1 MSRRYVKTAKFN
13 SLDQVRPEVVAVVT
27 AKDNLQSVADNQTYF
42 KRNYL
47 DALRK
52 VIPEFY
58 FSDEQSLS
66 GTQVSFP
73 NQLINSHILANKNQ
87 STILPVSSLTYDTY
101 LSSLNSPQGFAK
113 YFGKQNP
120 PAQISTDDFERNILG
135 PLGKSLTDFS
145 TSAEFVNYISGTF
158 LPSIPSVH
166 TGHHASEDLA
176 ILTASAFANDSSGTY
191 SYLANNLGWTYFLN
205 RLGPT
210 NGFDPSTSIP
220 LMLTE
225 TLWAGRAL
233 VLEDVINIYQEY
245 LWKNQQWWTGV
256 TDRIVPVD
264 YVSATTT
271 PSGIYTS
278 GTQTLDRL
286 KTLNSVVYSPH
297 FLDSPDTFVKD
308 SFDNYLNTSTSL
320 LEGSLITT
328 TQEAGPLARFLE
340 ALSFTISDR
349 LTEQAEIGVLYD
361 IGKCPEEFLELLGEL
376 IGWKFIGGDFDKW
389 RVQLRNAVTIYKS
402 KGTKQSIQ
410 YLLDTLFST
419 GVFNVT
425 GGDNLS
431 ELWESYI
438 PDMMYYSLAT
448 SSAALSGF
456 DTYTPQLARQFGVP
470 AYSTESM
477 ETNIKHV
484 VDKILFDL
492 VMEFPNSF
500 VLGNNPFP
508 PIKLLIS
515 GTDDIYTGPYH
526 LVPPKGK
533 PSDDPL
539 SWIYMTGDKPSS
551 DSQQLEIQ
559 HDPNFVFYYRDRVNL
574 IPPYEKRQYYA
585 NTEVTDSMIERIEY
599 YLRCFGVDKSF
610 ATEFSEYIK
619 INLSRS
625 LDTYK
630 VINNFMLFTKEKKYP
645 SNYADIIKDVTK
657 ERTPDP
663 VSLLSMWNGKSS
675 HFLMTF
681 DSSSFDW
688 TTQALTSTSKYGIK
702 QVLKVV
708 DQVVPAHS
716 IPHLLLSVSDTS
728 DPVSALADNDCREIR
743 PNFDDLYEGSSTV
756 TTGFAV
762 CAVDMLALATAN
774 GIPQHRFKRNQVDN
788 INDVLVS
795 GNTFT
800 SVRRNSL
807 RRRNFHSLL
816 PETKMFTRLGRN
828 NPGSLELSTIN
839 YSSGVGYL
847 PLGFIPSSLKFQ
859 EVALRQDDSSGH
871 FGIGK
876 LIDRVNLNG
885 CWDICKNLSS
895 TDSVFGY
902 AVSNTFPSRI
912 KQSVSTSGCNTYG
925 RRGQLQEIIAVMN
938 KVHDQEKYLQASSIV
953 SGYLLGDGSINT
965 AWASSSPL
973 ITPINFSAW
982 YAEKSI
988 LGDGLE
994 VAKSIGNQLINNESA
1009 DDSLNYYENFTLG
1022 RKVNELYNNYMST
1035 FSGHGTNSNY
1045 NLLGGPNFFSHTF
1058 GPLIYNSDFDIDG
1071 SGLETSGYLA
1081 ASSPTG
1087 EVDISYYG
1095 GSGILSVSGM
1105 KGLYG
1110 DVGTCAAS
1118 NAADLPLTYP
1128 EFRNFNLVSSVEFV
1142 DTSTPWSFDKHPIF
1156 SIFNLSRVDQSKYS
1170 YAKYLINNQIIK
1182 YHRSRQTA
1190 SLPRLRIKI
1199 DNTSLSYGSN
1209 DASRNFLQPDRE
1221 YEVTVKAHN
1230 LDINSPEIGGLSLGC
1245 WIHTEPELDEVW
1257 SFVSND
1263 IGWEALQV
1271 SSLSGT
1277 GGISMAV
1284 NNAQSQAFAQGNLDN
1299 VIGTGEGN
1307 KSIIT
1312 KDSYD
1317 YRCWEPKVDTI
1328 TGAHPQAVANINSR
1342 SLDTLTFKFST
1353 NNLNSYAGPRYRTMI
1368 GKVHRL
1374 TQKYTLEFFVIQ
1386 GNDEKFVVFEN
1397 IYIKDVTAYNKSV
1410 IQTQYGEAR
1419 LDPMDLKSVFV
1430 FLKGLSQG
1438 TASRNNVVT
1447 SGIMEVS
1454 GGSRLNY
1461 RSNVAMYPRV
1471 AYSDGGTTW
1480 GGFVSEVSIYEG

>member
-13 SLDQVRPEVVAVVT
+13 SLDQVRPEVVAVIT
-27 AKDNLQSVADNQTYF
+27 AKDNIQSVSENQAYF

-52 VIPEFY
+52 IIPEFY
-58 FSDEQSLS
+58 FNDERVIS

-101 LSSLNSPQGFAK
+101 LSSLNTPQGFAK

-120 PAQISTDDFERNILG
+120 VAQISTDDFERNILV
-135 PLGKSLTDFS
+135 PLGKTFKDFP
-145 TSAEFVNYISGTF
+145 TSAAFANYISGTF

-166 TGHHASEDLA
+166 TGHHASDDLA
-176 ILTASAFANDSSGTY
+176 TLTASAFANDSSGTY
-191 SYLANNLGWTYFLN
+191 SYLANNLGWPYFLN

-225 TLWAGRAL
+225 TLWAGRSL
-233 VLEDVINIYQEY
+233 VLEDVIKIYQEY
-245 LWKNQQWWTGV
+245 LWKNQQWWDGV
-256 TDRIVPVD
+256 TDRIIPVD

-320 LEGSLITT
+320 LEGTLITS
-328 TQEAGPLARFLE
+328 TQEAGPLSRFLE

-410 YLLDTLFST
+410 YLLDSLFST

-438 PDMMYYSLAT
+438 PDLMYYSLAT

-456 DTYTPQLARQFGVP
+456 DTYTPELARQFGVP

-477 ETNIKHV
+477 ETNIKYV

-492 VMEFPNSF
+492 VMEFPDSF

-508 PIKLLIS
+508 PINLVVS
-515 GTDDIYTGPYH
+515 GTGEIYTGPYH
-526 LVPPKGK
+526 LVKDPTNPNGG
-533 PSDDPL
+533 PL
-539 SWIYMTGDKPSS
+539 SQIYMTGDEPSS
-551 DSQQLEIQ
+551 DSQQLEVH
-559 HDPNFVFYYRDRVNL
+559 HDPNFIFHYRDRANL
-574 IPPYEKRQYYA
+574 IPPYEKRQYYSY
-585 NTEVTDSMIERIEY
+585 TRVTDSMIERIQY
-599 YLRCFGVDKSF
+599 YLRCYGVDKNF
-610 ATEFSEYIK
+610 AEQVAEYIRT
-619 INLSRS
+619 NLSSS

-630 VINNFMLFTKEKKYP
+630 VINSFLLFTKEKKYP
-645 SNYADIIKDVTK
+645 PNYATILRDVTK
-657 ERTPDP
+657 ERTPNP
-663 VSLLSMWNGKSS
+663 VTLLSMWNGKSS

-688 TTQALTSTSKYGIK
+688 TTQALTSTSKYGIS
-702 QVLKVV
+702 QVLRVV
-708 DQVVPAHS
+708 DQVVPAHA

-728 DPVSALADNDCREIR
+728 DPVSALADNACREIR
-743 PNFDDLYEGSSTV
+743 PNFNNLYEGSSNV
-756 TTGFAV
+756 TTGFGV

-774 GIPQHRFKRNQVDN
+774 GIPQHRFKRTQVDN
-788 INDVLVS
+788 INDVLLS

-800 SVRRNSL
+800 SVPRNSL

-828 NPGSLELSTIN
+828 NPGSLELSTLN
-839 YSSGVGYL
+839 YSSGIGYL
-847 PLGFIPSSLKFQ
+847 PLGFMPSALKFKG
-859 EVALRQDDSSGH
+859 VALRQNDASGH

-876 LIDRVNLNG
+876 LIDRINLHG
-885 CWDICKNLSS
+885 CWDICKNLASP
-895 TDSVFGY
+895 DSVFGY
-902 AVSNTFPSRI
+902 AVSDTFPSRI

-973 ITPINFSAW
+973 ITPMNFSSW
-982 YAEKSI
+982 YAERSI
-988 LGDGLE
+988 QGDGLD
-994 VAKSIGNQLINNESA
+994 VAKSIGNYLINKESA
-1009 DDSLNYYENFTLG
+1009 DESLNYYENFTLG

-1035 FSGHGTNSNY
+1035 FSGHGINSNY

-1071 SGLETSGYLA
+1071 SAIETSGYLA

-1118 NAADLPLTYP
+1118 NAADLPLGRP
-1128 EFRNFNLVSSVEFV
+1128 EFRNFNLVSSVELV
-1142 DTSTPWSFDKHPIF
+1142 DTSTPWAFAAHPIF

-1170 YAKYLINNQIIK
+1170 FAKYLINNQIIK
-1182 YHRSRQTA
+1182 YHRSEQTA
-1190 SLPRLRIKI
+1190 SLPRLRVKI
-1199 DNTSLSYGSN
+1199 DNASLSYGSN
-1209 DASRNFLQPDRE
+1209 DSARNFLQPDRE

-1230 LDINSPEIGGLSLGC
+1230 LDINNPEIGGLSLGC

-1263 IGWEALQV
+1263 QGWEKLQV
-1271 SSLSGT
+1271 SDLSGT
-1277 GGISMAV
+1277 GGIGLATSRALG
-1284 NNAQSQAFAQGNLDN
+1284 QAFRVGNLDN
-1299 VIGTGEGN
+1299 VIGKGEG
-1307 KSIIT
+1307 KKTIVT
-1312 KDSYD
+1312 KDTYD

-1328 TGAHPQAVANINSR
+1328 TGASPQAIANVNSR
-1342 SLDTLTFKFST
+1342 SLDTLTFSFST
-1353 NNLNSYAGPRYRTMI
+1353 NNINSSPSPRYRDAF

-1386 GNDEKFVVFEN
+1386 GNATKFVVFEN
-1397 IYIKDVTAYNKSV
+1397 ISLKDVTAYNKSV
-1410 IQTQYGEAR
+1410 IQTQYGEAQ
-1419 LDPMDLKSVFV
+1419 LDALDLKAVFV
-1430 FLKGLSQG
+1430 FLKGLSKG
-1438 TASRNNVVT
+1438 TASRNSVVT
-1447 SGIMEVS
+1447 SGIMEAS

-1461 RSNVAMYPRV
+1461 RSNIAMYPKTG
-1471 AYSDGGTTW
+1471 YNYTGTTW
-1480 GGFVSEVSIYEG
+1480 GGFVSGVDIYEG